1 MFVFMKNQRLSFLVF
16 LLSSALVC
24 GIHSLYAGFNSW
36 VVDPEGS
43 GTIAVALPG
52 LLPGSTENFMLF
64 EAIANEGFEFVRW
77 SGHHMG
83 AEEGSLNPSYEH
95 RWVIDAPET
104 SEQKVLTAHF
114 RRIDPSPYFTVE
126 VTEGG
131 VVHFENSWLPDDE
144 GLVEESYTAE
154 PGDGFAFIHWNLYP
168 SGTQTGRVLTHRY
181 DPELPVTMDI
191 KYISAEFRAIVPGAS
206 LVGADLKDADLS
218 QLDLSDIDFSNADLS
233 GANLS
238 DVNLSGANL
247 SNTLWLSKTA
257 AVRSLEEQIALLE
270 AEAQINDE
278 GIQDSST
285 SISSDSLYELR
296 PGSVHIEVDEGEAT
310 LQLEMSIQGTEDIQS
325 GTWQTLKD
333 SSGSDVKAAVIIPKQ
348 GSKRFYR
355 FGN

>member
-1 MFVFMKNQRLSFLVF
+1 MFVFMKNQRFSFSVF

-36 VVDPEGS
+36 VVEPEGS

-52 LLPGSTENFMLF
+52 LLPDSTENFMLF

-83 AEEGSLNPSYEH
+83 TEDGSVNSSYQH
-95 RWVIDAPET
+95 RWVIGAPET
-104 SEQKVLTAHF
+104 SEHKVLTAHF
-114 RRIDPSPYFTVE
+114 RRIEPAPYFTVE
-126 VTEGG
+126 ATEGG
-131 VVHFENSWLPDDE
+131 VVHFENSWLPDGE
-144 GLVEESYTAE
+144 GLIEESYTAE
-154 PGDGFAFIHWNLYP
+154 PDDGFAFIHWNLYP
-168 SGTQTGRVLTHRY
+168 SGTQTGRLLTHRY
-181 DPELPVTMDI
+181 DPELPVSMDI

-218 QLDLSDIDFSNADLS
+218 QLDLSGIDFSNADLS
-233 GANLS
+233 GADLS

-247 SNTLWLSKTA
+247 SNTIWLSKTA
-257 AVRSLEEQIALLE
+257 AVRALEEQIALLE

-278 GIQDSST
+278 GIQDSSK

-296 PGSVHIEVDEGEAT
+296 PGSVHVEVDEGEET

-333 SSGSDVKAAVIIPKQ
+333 SSGSDVKATVIIPKQ

>member
-1 MFVFMKNQRLSFLVF
+1 MFVFLKNQRFSGSVILI
-16 LLSSALVC
+16 SALILQGV
-24 GIHSLYAGFNSW
+24 HTLYADFNLW
-36 VVDPEGS
+36 LVEPEGS
-43 GTIAVALPG
+43 GTIVVAVPGILPD
-52 LLPGSTENFMLF
+52 STEDFMHF

-83 AEEGSLNPSYEH
+83 AEEGLENPIYEH
-95 RWVIDAPET
+95 HWTIGAPET
-104 SEQKVLTAHF
+104 SEYKVLTAEF
-114 RRIDPSPYFTVE
+114 RRIDPAPYFTVQ

-131 VVHFENSWLPDDE
+131 MVHFENSWLSN
-144 GLVEESYTAE
+144 GLIEESYTAE
-154 PGDGFAFIHWNLYP
+154 PDDGYAFVHWNLYP
-168 SGTQTGRVLTHRY
+168 SGTQTGRLLTHRY

-238 DVNLSGANL
+238 GVNLSGANL

-257 AVRSLEEQIALLE
+257 AIRALEEQVALLE
-270 AEAQINDE
+270 AKVQINE
-278 GIQDSST
+278 YEIQDSSS
-285 SISSDSLYELR
+285 SISSDSLFELR
-296 PGSVHIEVDEGEAT
+296 PGSVQVEVDEGEET
-310 LQLEMSIQGTEDIQS
+310 LHLEMRVQGTEDIQS

-333 SSGSDVKAAVIIPKQ
+333 SSGSDVKATVTIPKQ
-348 GSKRFYR
+348 GEKRFYR